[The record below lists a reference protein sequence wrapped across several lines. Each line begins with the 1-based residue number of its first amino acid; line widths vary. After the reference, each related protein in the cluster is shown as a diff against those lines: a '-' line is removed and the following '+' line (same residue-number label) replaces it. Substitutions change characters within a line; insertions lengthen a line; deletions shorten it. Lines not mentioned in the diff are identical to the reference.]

1 MTPLTVEG
9 ELPSLEDLFPQP
21 MQIWSEVA
29 SDGTTWAQYIRAHP
43 TGEAVRRARRRFG
56 VIGYNL
62 PAPSAETTPC
72 RGEGVK
78 GIFAS
83 ASARL
88 ASFASC
94 GMVFDDDTQEKGS
107 WRLCPHF
114 SEFYGHDVYI
124 LKMQIA

>member
-1 MTPLTVEG
+1 VQATLSAVGSQCSAAAASLERAQRE

-62 PAPSAETTPC
+62 PAPSAVTTSQRRREPPTG
-72 RGEGVK
+72 R
-78 GIFAS
+78 FANRY
-83 ASARL
+83 ALR
-88 ASFASC
+88 
-94 GMVFDDDTQEKGS
+94 
-107 WRLCPHF
+107 R
-114 SEFYGHDVYI
+114 
-124 LKMQIA
+124 